1 MEARPEQPDLPAN
14 SPQAVDGCAPDRMSA
29 VPSGQ
34 GISARPRPA
43 HGPML
48 SLVAGSVLTLGQT
61 SQPVPGDWQ
70 QALDRLAAWLD
81 LDIRLIPVRPVS
93 ELRRAAAWAS
103 SIASAATVPVFAPWQ
118 AVSPVALQG
127 GGHAFLP
134 RASWVASYLHDQG
147 AGKKLKAGGLDVMLM
162 SPLPAACPVDDECSA
177 PMPRADAM
185 QAMLQA
191 ARQEGRSRVA
201 IIVDSRR
208 RNPMVR
214 RLLIAGRPA
223 ARDDLQIEVL
233 TIEDALCHLVRHA
246 GRWDAI
252 VVLPDL
258 RSLVFAMLAE
268 TTGIRSPW
276 PMLWHQRD
284 FSGVSGEALDEAD
297 AVLPLNA
304 PLLVQALALAASQAG
319 MRQAAHRLQQ
329 GAARVWDCGI
339 ITPGRGSVAPYVT
352 EVTDQEFI
360 AQMCGGIAGSPRKPA
375 PWRAIA
381 PVQTAARPAARP
393 ALRLVSAITGQ

>member
-1 MEARPEQPDLPAN
+1 
-14 SPQAVDGCAPDRMSA
+14 
-29 VPSGQ
+29 
-34 GISARPRPA
+34 
-43 HGPML
+43 
-48 SLVAGSVLTLGQT
+48 
-61 SQPVPGDWQ
+61 
-70 QALDRLAAWLD
+70 
-81 LDIRLIPVRPVS
+81 
-93 ELRRAAAWAS
+93 
-103 SIASAATVPVFAPWQ
+103 
-118 AVSPVALQG
+118 
-127 GGHAFLP
+127 
-134 RASWVASYLHDQG
+134 
-147 AGKKLKAGGLDVMLM
+147 M
-162 SPLPAACPVDDECSA
+162 SPLPAACAVDDECGA

-185 QAMLQA
+185 QTMLQA

-208 RNPMVR
+208 RNAMVR

-258 RSLVFAMLAE
+258 RSLIFAMLAE
-268 TTGIRSPW
+268 TSGIRSPW

-352 EVTDQEFI
+352 EVSDQEFI
-360 AQMCGGIAGSPRKPA
+360 EQMCGGIAGSPRKPA
-375 PWRAIA
+375 PWRAIT

-393 ALRLVSAITGQ
+393 TLRLVSAITGQ